1 MSDEN
6 KVLLRV
12 SNLKQYFPIGK
23 KKMGKPQSFVK
34 ANDGISLNIYE
45 GETFGLVGESGCGKS
60 TFGRT
65 LLQLYRQTG
74 GRTVYYGRTVEDFDL
89 KYVEEIFKN
98 LPDKKKKCEEL
109 LDKVK
114 KLEADYAKMPEGTE
128 EEKIAKKVAGQ
139 HLAEMESE
147 ADNDLLDITALIG
160 GLYTLDETA
169 LAEAGRHYLA
179 EYLAMKEIRKIN
191 AQADEF
197 EKNGKSAKAGE
208 VKKKIPELQKKVQAE
223 LAEIDKIRDNC
234 KKDED
239 FEKYEVQKDDGINL
253 ANLTDA
259 EMRYLRRDLQLIFQD
274 PYSSLNPRM
283 TVGQIIGEGLMA
295 HNIFKKGDPKMQDY
309 IMEIM
314 EKCGLASY
322 FIHRYPHQFSG
333 GMKQRVIIAMA
344 VCCKPKLIIADEP
357 TTALDVTVQAQV
369 LELLKELQRDMDTA
383 ILLITHNLGV
393 VWEMCDKVMVMY
405 AGNTVEFTDTKT
417 LYSNPRHPYTWGLL
431 DSMPK
436 LSDESK
442 GELKTIP
449 GTPPDLRLT
458 GKCCNFYNRCPY
470 VTEACTQSV
479 PPLVEVEP
487 GHFVACHRQN
497 LTNKLEKGEGLKDE

>member
-1 MSDEN
+1 MSEN
-6 KVLLRV
+6 ILTVKDLKTYFYTASGIAKAVDGV
-12 SNLKQYFPIGK
+12 SF
-23 KKMGKPQSFVK
+23 
-34 ANDGISLNIYE
+34 NIAK
-45 GETFGLVGESGCGKS
+45 GETMGIVGESGSGKS
-60 TFGRT
+60 VTSSSIIRLLPPRT
-65 LLQLYRQTG
+65 GKIVG
-74 GRTVYYGRTVEDFDL
+74 GS
-89 KYVEEIFKN
+89 I
-98 LPDKKKKCEEL
+98 
-109 LDKVK
+109 
-114 KLEADYAKMPEGTE
+114 
-128 EEKIAKKVAGQ
+128 
-139 HLAEMESE
+139 
-147 ADNDLLDITALIG
+147 
-160 GLYTLDETA
+160 
-169 LAEAGRHYLA
+169 
-179 EYLAMKEIRKIN
+179 
-191 AQADEF
+191 EF
-197 EKNGKSAKAGE
+197 EGKDVLALS
-208 VKKKIPELQKKVQAE
+208 KKELN
-223 LAEIDKIRDNC
+223 DFRG
-234 KKDED
+234 KDIA
-239 FEKYEVQKDDGINL
+239 V
-253 ANLTDA
+253 
-259 EMRYLRRDLQLIFQD
+259 IFQD
-274 PYSSLNPRM
+274 PMTSLDPVFKIGKQM
-283 TVGQIIGEGLMA
+283 TEMIMA
-295 HNIFKKGDPKMQDY
+295 HQNVTKDEAWKMSVKALSKVG
-309 IMEIM
+309 IPEP
-314 EKCGLASY
+314 EKRMNSY
-322 FIHRYPHQFSG
+322 PYELSG
-333 GMKQRVIIAMA
+333 GMCQRVIIAMA

>member
-1 MSDEN
+1 MSEN
-6 KVLLRV
+6 ILTVKDLKTYFYTASGIAKAVDGV
-12 SNLKQYFPIGK
+12 SF
-23 KKMGKPQSFVK
+23 
-34 ANDGISLNIYE
+34 NIAK
-45 GETFGLVGESGCGKS
+45 GETMGIVGESGSGKS
-60 TFGRT
+60 VTSSSIIRLLPPRT
-65 LLQLYRQTG
+65 GKIVG
-74 GRTVYYGRTVEDFDL
+74 GS
-89 KYVEEIFKN
+89 I
-98 LPDKKKKCEEL
+98 
-109 LDKVK
+109 
-114 KLEADYAKMPEGTE
+114 
-128 EEKIAKKVAGQ
+128 
-139 HLAEMESE
+139 
-147 ADNDLLDITALIG
+147 
-160 GLYTLDETA
+160 
-169 LAEAGRHYLA
+169 
-179 EYLAMKEIRKIN
+179 
-191 AQADEF
+191 EF
-197 EKNGKSAKAGE
+197 EGKDVLALS
-208 VKKKIPELQKKVQAE
+208 KKELN
-223 LAEIDKIRDNC
+223 DFRG
-234 KKDED
+234 KDIA
-239 FEKYEVQKDDGINL
+239 V
-253 ANLTDA
+253 
-259 EMRYLRRDLQLIFQD
+259 IFQD
-274 PYSSLNPRM
+274 PMTSLDPVFKIGKQM
-283 TVGQIIGEGLMA
+283 TEMIMA
-295 HNIFKKGDPKMQDY
+295 HQNVTKDEAWKMAVEALNKVG
-309 IMEIM
+309 IPEP
-314 EKCGLASY
+314 EKRMNSY
-322 FIHRYPHQFSG
+322 PYELSG
-333 GMKQRVIIAMA
+333 GMCQRVIIAMA

-497 LTNKLEKGEGLKDE
+497 LTNKLEKGESLKDE

>member
-1 MSDEN
+1 MSEN
-6 KVLLRV
+6 ILTVKDLKTYFYTASGIAKAVDGV
-12 SNLKQYFPIGK
+12 SF
-23 KKMGKPQSFVK
+23 
-34 ANDGISLNIYE
+34 NIAK
-45 GETFGLVGESGCGKS
+45 GETMGIVGESGSGKS
-60 TFGRT
+60 VTSSSIIRLLPPRT
-65 LLQLYRQTG
+65 GKIVG
-74 GRTVYYGRTVEDFDL
+74 GS
-89 KYVEEIFKN
+89 I
-98 LPDKKKKCEEL
+98 
-109 LDKVK
+109 
-114 KLEADYAKMPEGTE
+114 
-128 EEKIAKKVAGQ
+128 
-139 HLAEMESE
+139 
-147 ADNDLLDITALIG
+147 
-160 GLYTLDETA
+160 
-169 LAEAGRHYLA
+169 
-179 EYLAMKEIRKIN
+179 
-191 AQADEF
+191 EF
-197 EKNGKSAKAGE
+197 EGKDVLALS
-208 VKKKIPELQKKVQAE
+208 KKELN
-223 LAEIDKIRDNC
+223 DFRG
-234 KKDED
+234 KDIA
-239 FEKYEVQKDDGINL
+239 V
-253 ANLTDA
+253 
-259 EMRYLRRDLQLIFQD
+259 IFQD
-274 PYSSLNPRM
+274 PMTSLDPVFKIGKQM
-283 TVGQIIGEGLMA
+283 TEMIMA
-295 HNIFKKGDPKMQDY
+295 HQNVTKDEAWKMSVEALSKVG
-309 IMEIM
+309 IPEP
-314 EKCGLASY
+314 EKRMNSY
-322 FIHRYPHQFSG
+322 PYELSG
-333 GMKQRVIIAMA
+333 GMCQRVIIAMA

-497 LTNKLEKGEGLKDE
+497 LTSKLEKGEGIKDE

>member
-1 MSDEN
+1 MSEN
-6 KVLLRV
+6 ILTVKDLKTYFYTASGIAKAVDGV
-12 SNLKQYFPIGK
+12 SF
-23 KKMGKPQSFVK
+23 
-34 ANDGISLNIYE
+34 NIAK
-45 GETFGLVGESGCGKS
+45 GETMGIVGESGSGKS
-60 TFGRT
+60 VTSSSIIRLLPPRT
-65 LLQLYRQTG
+65 GKIVG
-74 GRTVYYGRTVEDFDL
+74 GS
-89 KYVEEIFKN
+89 I
-98 LPDKKKKCEEL
+98 
-109 LDKVK
+109 
-114 KLEADYAKMPEGTE
+114 
-128 EEKIAKKVAGQ
+128 
-139 HLAEMESE
+139 
-147 ADNDLLDITALIG
+147 
-160 GLYTLDETA
+160 
-169 LAEAGRHYLA
+169 
-179 EYLAMKEIRKIN
+179 
-191 AQADEF
+191 EF
-197 EKNGKSAKAGE
+197 EGKDVLALS
-208 VKKKIPELQKKVQAE
+208 KKELN
-223 LAEIDKIRDNC
+223 DFRG
-234 KKDED
+234 KDIA
-239 FEKYEVQKDDGINL
+239 V
-253 ANLTDA
+253 
-259 EMRYLRRDLQLIFQD
+259 IFQD
-274 PYSSLNPRM
+274 PMTSLDPVFKIGKQM
-283 TVGQIIGEGLMA
+283 TEMIMA
-295 HNIFKKGDPKMQDY
+295 HQNVTKDEAWKMSVEALSKVG
-309 IMEIM
+309 IPEP
-314 EKCGLASY
+314 EKRMNSY
-322 FIHRYPHQFSG
+322 PYELSG
-333 GMKQRVIIAMA
+333 GMCQRVIIAMA

-458 GKCCNFYNRCPY
+458 GKCCIFYNRCPY

>member
-1 MSDEN
+1 MSEN
-6 KVLLRV
+6 ILTVKDLKTYFYTASGIAKAVDGV
-12 SNLKQYFPIGK
+12 SF
-23 KKMGKPQSFVK
+23 
-34 ANDGISLNIYE
+34 NIAK
-45 GETFGLVGESGCGKS
+45 GETMGIVGESGSGKS
-60 TFGRT
+60 VTSSSIIRLLPPRT
-65 LLQLYRQTG
+65 GKIVG
-74 GRTVYYGRTVEDFDL
+74 GS
-89 KYVEEIFKN
+89 I
-98 LPDKKKKCEEL
+98 
-109 LDKVK
+109 
-114 KLEADYAKMPEGTE
+114 
-128 EEKIAKKVAGQ
+128 
-139 HLAEMESE
+139 
-147 ADNDLLDITALIG
+147 
-160 GLYTLDETA
+160 
-169 LAEAGRHYLA
+169 
-179 EYLAMKEIRKIN
+179 
-191 AQADEF
+191 EF
-197 EKNGKSAKAGE
+197 EGKDVLALS
-208 VKKKIPELQKKVQAE
+208 KKELN
-223 LAEIDKIRDNC
+223 DFRG
-234 KKDED
+234 KDIA
-239 FEKYEVQKDDGINL
+239 V
-253 ANLTDA
+253 
-259 EMRYLRRDLQLIFQD
+259 IFQD
-274 PYSSLNPRM
+274 PMTSLDPVFKIGKQM
-283 TVGQIIGEGLMA
+283 TEMIMA
-295 HNIFKKGDPKMQDY
+295 HQNVTKDEAWKRAVEALSKVGIP
-309 IMEIM
+309 EP
-314 EKCGLASY
+314 EKRMNSY
-322 FIHRYPHQFSG
+322 PYELSG
-333 GMKQRVIIAMA
+333 GMCQRVIIAMA

-417 LYSNPRHPYTWGLL
+417 LYSNPRQPYTWGLL

>member
-1 MSDEN
+1 MSEN
-6 KVLLRV
+6 ILTVKDLKTYFYTASGIAKAVDGV
-12 SNLKQYFPIGK
+12 SF
-23 KKMGKPQSFVK
+23 
-34 ANDGISLNIYE
+34 NIAK
-45 GETFGLVGESGCGKS
+45 GETMGIVGESGSGKS
-60 TFGRT
+60 VTSSSIIRLLPPRT
-65 LLQLYRQTG
+65 GKIVG
-74 GRTVYYGRTVEDFDL
+74 GS
-89 KYVEEIFKN
+89 I
-98 LPDKKKKCEEL
+98 
-109 LDKVK
+109 
-114 KLEADYAKMPEGTE
+114 
-128 EEKIAKKVAGQ
+128 
-139 HLAEMESE
+139 
-147 ADNDLLDITALIG
+147 
-160 GLYTLDETA
+160 
-169 LAEAGRHYLA
+169 
-179 EYLAMKEIRKIN
+179 
-191 AQADEF
+191 EF
-197 EKNGKSAKAGE
+197 EGKDVLALS
-208 VKKKIPELQKKVQAE
+208 KKELN
-223 LAEIDKIRDNC
+223 DFRG
-234 KKDED
+234 KDIA
-239 FEKYEVQKDDGINL
+239 V
-253 ANLTDA
+253 
-259 EMRYLRRDLQLIFQD
+259 IFQD
-274 PYSSLNPRM
+274 PMTSLDPVFKIGKQM
-283 TVGQIIGEGLMA
+283 TEMIMA
-295 HNIFKKGDPKMQDY
+295 HQNVTKDEAWKMAVEALSKVG
-309 IMEIM
+309 IPEP
-314 EKCGLASY
+314 EKRMNSY
-322 FIHRYPHQFSG
+322 PYELSG
-333 GMKQRVIIAMA
+333 GMCQRVIIAMV

-458 GKCCNFYNRCPY
+458 GECCNFYNRCPY

>member
-1 MSDEN
+1 MSEN
-6 KVLLRV
+6 ILTVKDLKTYFYTASGIAKAVDGV
-12 SNLKQYFPIGK
+12 SF
-23 KKMGKPQSFVK
+23 
-34 ANDGISLNIYE
+34 NIAK
-45 GETFGLVGESGCGKS
+45 GETMGIVGESGSGKS
-60 TFGRT
+60 VTSSSIIRLLPPRT
-65 LLQLYRQTG
+65 GKIVG
-74 GRTVYYGRTVEDFDL
+74 GS
-89 KYVEEIFKN
+89 I
-98 LPDKKKKCEEL
+98 
-109 LDKVK
+109 
-114 KLEADYAKMPEGTE
+114 
-128 EEKIAKKVAGQ
+128 
-139 HLAEMESE
+139 
-147 ADNDLLDITALIG
+147 
-160 GLYTLDETA
+160 
-169 LAEAGRHYLA
+169 
-179 EYLAMKEIRKIN
+179 
-191 AQADEF
+191 EF
-197 EKNGKSAKAGE
+197 EGKDVLALS
-208 VKKKIPELQKKVQAE
+208 KKELN
-223 LAEIDKIRDNC
+223 DFRG
-234 KKDED
+234 KDIA
-239 FEKYEVQKDDGINL
+239 V
-253 ANLTDA
+253 
-259 EMRYLRRDLQLIFQD
+259 IFQD
-274 PYSSLNPRM
+274 PMTSLDPVFKIGKQM
-283 TVGQIIGEGLMA
+283 TEMIMA
-295 HNIFKKGDPKMQDY
+295 HQNVTKDEAWKMAVEALSKAG
-309 IMEIM
+309 IPEP
-314 EKCGLASY
+314 EKRMNSY
-322 FIHRYPHQFSG
+322 PYELSG
-333 GMKQRVIIAMA
+333 GMCQRVIIAMA

-458 GKCCNFYNRCPY
+458 GECCNFYNRCPY

>member
-1 MSDEN
+1 MSEN
-6 KVLLRV
+6 ILTVKDLKTYFYTASGVAKAVDGV
-12 SNLKQYFPIGK
+12 SF
-23 KKMGKPQSFVK
+23 
-34 ANDGISLNIYE
+34 NIAK
-45 GETFGLVGESGCGKS
+45 GETMGIVGESGSGKS
-60 TFGRT
+60 VTSSSIIRLLPPRT
-65 LLQLYRQTG
+65 GKIVG
-74 GRTVYYGRTVEDFDL
+74 GS
-89 KYVEEIFKN
+89 I
-98 LPDKKKKCEEL
+98 
-109 LDKVK
+109 
-114 KLEADYAKMPEGTE
+114 
-128 EEKIAKKVAGQ
+128 
-139 HLAEMESE
+139 
-147 ADNDLLDITALIG
+147 
-160 GLYTLDETA
+160 
-169 LAEAGRHYLA
+169 
-179 EYLAMKEIRKIN
+179 
-191 AQADEF
+191 EF
-197 EKNGKSAKAGE
+197 EGKDVLALS
-208 VKKKIPELQKKVQAE
+208 KKELN
-223 LAEIDKIRDNC
+223 DFRG
-234 KKDED
+234 KDIA
-239 FEKYEVQKDDGINL
+239 VV
-253 ANLTDA
+253 
-259 EMRYLRRDLQLIFQD
+259 FQD
-274 PYSSLNPRM
+274 PMTSLDPVFKIGKQM
-283 TVGQIIGEGLMA
+283 TEMIMA
-295 HNIFKKGDPKMQDY
+295 HQNVTKDEAWKMAVEALSKVG
-309 IMEIM
+309 IPEP
-314 EKCGLASY
+314 EKRMNSY
-322 FIHRYPHQFSG
+322 PYELSG
-333 GMKQRVIIAMA
+333 GMYQRVIIAMA

-369 LELLKELQRDMDTA
+369 LELLKDLQRNMDTA

>member
-1 MSDEN
+1 MSKNILTVKDL
-6 KVLLRV
+6 KTYFYTASGIAKAVDGV
-12 SNLKQYFPIGK
+12 SF
-23 KKMGKPQSFVK
+23 
-34 ANDGISLNIYE
+34 NIAK
-45 GETFGLVGESGCGKS
+45 GETMGIVGESGSGKS
-60 TFGRT
+60 VTSSSIIRLLPPRT
-65 LLQLYRQTG
+65 GKIVG
-74 GRTVYYGRTVEDFDL
+74 GS
-89 KYVEEIFKN
+89 I
-98 LPDKKKKCEEL
+98 
-109 LDKVK
+109 
-114 KLEADYAKMPEGTE
+114 
-128 EEKIAKKVAGQ
+128 
-139 HLAEMESE
+139 
-147 ADNDLLDITALIG
+147 
-160 GLYTLDETA
+160 
-169 LAEAGRHYLA
+169 
-179 EYLAMKEIRKIN
+179 
-191 AQADEF
+191 EF
-197 EKNGKSAKAGE
+197 EGKDVLALS
-208 VKKKIPELQKKVQAE
+208 KKELN
-223 LAEIDKIRDNC
+223 DFRG
-234 KKDED
+234 KDIA
-239 FEKYEVQKDDGINL
+239 V
-253 ANLTDA
+253 
-259 EMRYLRRDLQLIFQD
+259 IFQD
-274 PYSSLNPRM
+274 PMTSLDPVFKIGKQM
-283 TVGQIIGEGLMA
+283 TEMIMA
-295 HNIFKKGDPKMQDY
+295 HQNVTKDEAWKMAVEALSKVG
-309 IMEIM
+309 IPEP
-314 EKCGLASY
+314 EKRMNSY
-322 FIHRYPHQFSG
+322 PYELSG
-333 GMKQRVIIAMA
+333 GMCQRVIIAMA

-458 GKCCNFYNRCPY
+458 GECCNFYNRCPY

>member
-1 MSDEN
+1 MSEN
-6 KVLLRV
+6 ILTVKDLKTYFYTASGIAKAVDGV
-12 SNLKQYFPIGK
+12 SF
-23 KKMGKPQSFVK
+23 
-34 ANDGISLNIYE
+34 NIAK
-45 GETFGLVGESGCGKS
+45 GETMGIVGESGSGKS
-60 TFGRT
+60 VTSSSIIRLLPLRT
-65 LLQLYRQTG
+65 GKIVG
-74 GRTVYYGRTVEDFDL
+74 GS
-89 KYVEEIFKN
+89 I
-98 LPDKKKKCEEL
+98 
-109 LDKVK
+109 
-114 KLEADYAKMPEGTE
+114 
-128 EEKIAKKVAGQ
+128 
-139 HLAEMESE
+139 
-147 ADNDLLDITALIG
+147 
-160 GLYTLDETA
+160 
-169 LAEAGRHYLA
+169 
-179 EYLAMKEIRKIN
+179 
-191 AQADEF
+191 EF
-197 EKNGKSAKAGE
+197 EGKDVLALS
-208 VKKKIPELQKKVQAE
+208 KKELN
-223 LAEIDKIRDNC
+223 DFRG
-234 KKDED
+234 KDIA
-239 FEKYEVQKDDGINL
+239 V
-253 ANLTDA
+253 
-259 EMRYLRRDLQLIFQD
+259 IFQD
-274 PYSSLNPRM
+274 PMTSLDPVFKIGKQM
-283 TVGQIIGEGLMA
+283 TEMIMA
-295 HNIFKKGDPKMQDY
+295 HQNVTKDEAWKMAVEALSKVG
-309 IMEIM
+309 IPEP
-314 EKCGLASY
+314 EKRMNSY
-322 FIHRYPHQFSG
+322 PYELSG
-333 GMKQRVIIAMA
+333 GMCQRVIIAMA

-458 GKCCNFYNRCPY
+458 GECCNFYNRCPY

>member
-1 MSDEN
+1 MSEN
-6 KVLLRV
+6 ILTVKDLKTYFYTASGIAKAVDGV
-12 SNLKQYFPIGK
+12 SF
-23 KKMGKPQSFVK
+23 
-34 ANDGISLNIYE
+34 NIAK
-45 GETFGLVGESGCGKS
+45 GETMGIVGESGSGKS
-60 TFGRT
+60 VTSNSIIRLLPPRT
-65 LLQLYRQTG
+65 GKIVG
-74 GRTVYYGRTVEDFDL
+74 GS
-89 KYVEEIFKN
+89 I
-98 LPDKKKKCEEL
+98 
-109 LDKVK
+109 
-114 KLEADYAKMPEGTE
+114 
-128 EEKIAKKVAGQ
+128 
-139 HLAEMESE
+139 
-147 ADNDLLDITALIG
+147 
-160 GLYTLDETA
+160 
-169 LAEAGRHYLA
+169 
-179 EYLAMKEIRKIN
+179 
-191 AQADEF
+191 EF
-197 EKNGKSAKAGE
+197 EGKDVLALS
-208 VKKKIPELQKKVQAE
+208 KKELN
-223 LAEIDKIRDNC
+223 DFRG
-234 KKDED
+234 KDIA
-239 FEKYEVQKDDGINL
+239 V
-253 ANLTDA
+253 
-259 EMRYLRRDLQLIFQD
+259 IFQD
-274 PYSSLNPRM
+274 PMTSLDPVFKIGKQM
-283 TVGQIIGEGLMA
+283 TEMIMA
-295 HNIFKKGDPKMQDY
+295 HQNVTKDEAWKMAVEALSKVG
-309 IMEIM
+309 IPEP
-314 EKCGLASY
+314 EKRMNSY
-322 FIHRYPHQFSG
+322 PYELSG
-333 GMKQRVIIAMA
+333 GMCQRVIIAMA

-458 GKCCNFYNRCPY
+458 GECCNFYNRCPY